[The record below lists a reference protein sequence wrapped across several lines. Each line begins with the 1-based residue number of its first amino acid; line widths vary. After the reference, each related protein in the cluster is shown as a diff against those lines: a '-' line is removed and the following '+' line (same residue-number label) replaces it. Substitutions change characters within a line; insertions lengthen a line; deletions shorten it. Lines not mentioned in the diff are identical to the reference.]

1 MRIKTIFKR
10 ILTYKKNKKKKMHSH
25 IGALLRILVNYGKY
39 FLGFLARCD
48 RSMVLSVDWGGLPYT
63 TDAPSSVVKLY

>member
-1 MRIKTIFKR
+1 
-10 ILTYKKNKKKKMHSH
+10 MHSH